1 MEWTGSGKGRGART
15 RDEVGGSAP
24 EEEEE
29 EASVHLRNQLSPAST
44 ASGTAADSQRPDRMP
59 SSGYSKLGR

>member
-1 MEWTGSGKGRGART
+1 MEWTGSGKGQGARS

-29 EASVHLRNQLSPAST
+29 ASAHLRDQLSPTST
-44 ASGTAADSQRPDRMP
+44 TSETAATSQRPDRAP
-59 SSGYSKLGR
+59 SSGYSKIG